1 MHIPSPAPHH
11 LWSVHACCIAVKI
24 MPGQEAGV
32 GDVIAVSCLLT
43 VACSLEFVSDI
54 SSTVLSIGSTTAVC
68 KYVIT

>member
-1 MHIPSPAPHH
+1 
-11 LWSVHACCIAVKI
+11 